1 MSRLE
6 GHSPQRA
13 LGSERGSPR
22 CGGGGWGDLGWRTV
36 GAPRS
41 GLWPGEQGVGLAP
54 GAEPLSALG
63 RGLGLLSPKTI
74 LSSDKEDSGEGHTTQ
89 KVPRTA
95 ALGSSKSTRP
105 SNTAWDLGARRAP
118 GDPMPTVGYFLL
130 KLAWP
135 TRGLERLL
143 IKP

>member
-13 LGSERGSPR
+13 LGSEQRSTGVWEQGM
-22 CGGGGWGDLGWRTV
+22 GGLGWRTV

-63 RGLGLLSPKTI
+63 RGLG
-74 LSSDKEDSGEGHTTQ
+74 
-89 KVPRTA
+89 
-95 ALGSSKSTRP
+95 
-105 SNTAWDLGARRAP
+105 AP
-118 GDPMPTVGYFLL
+118 FPQDHPLL
-130 KLAWP
+130 KQRRLGGGAHPPRKSPEQQPLVRPNPPDPQTQPGTLAP
-135 TRGLERLL
+135 AGHPVTPCPPLF
-143 IKP
+143 IFC